1 MADESQLWAT
11 AWQAIESGRPADAEQ
26 VGRQALQTKPQSSA
40 WPFLL
45 GTACHAQGRLAEA
58 VEWYEQA
65 LRVRPNFPEVHAD
78 LGNVLLDQGRPAE
91 AAESFRQALALRP
104 DMPETLVNL
113 GIALRSLGRPSDAAE
128 CYEQALRLRPDYPE
142 AHNNLGNA
150 LRALGEFKRAAES
163 YRQALR
169 LRTDNPEAYNNLGN
183 VLRDQRQSK
192 EAEAYFRQAL
202 RLRPDYAEAHNN
214 LGGTLQELDRPS
226 EAEVSLRWALELR
239 PDFPEAL
246 INLGNA
252 VRALGRATEAESCY
266 RRALA
271 LRPDSPEANNN
282 LGSVLRSLGR
292 SAEAAER
299 YRHVIRLRPDLAEA
313 HNNLGTA
320 LRDLGRP
327 SEAEA
332 CFRQAMNLRTDL
344 AEAHN
349 NLGTAL
355 RDQGRVV
362 EAEACFR
369 QALEVRS
376 NFTAAHDALLMTLH
390 YHDGIRPE
398 QLAAEHADF
407 DRRHAAPLRTHWRP
421 HMNSRDPE
429 RPLRLGFVSPDIGGH
444 PVGFL
449 LIRAVE
455 ALAHRPCVV
464 LCYSDRVIP
473 PDDVNVR
480 FRAAAA
486 VWRDTAGWD
495 DDRLAKE
502 VRADGVDVL
511 IDLTGHT
518 GGNRLMAFA
527 RRPAPVQATWLGY
540 EGTTGL
546 EAMDYLIA
554 DDRLVPPE
562 AESFCRERVLRLPG
576 GYACYDP
583 PAAAPEPGPPPA
595 VAPGR
600 VTFGCFNNPAKLSG
614 AALAAFTA
622 VLNRV
627 PDSRL
632 VLRYAGLDDPATAS
646 RLRGLF
652 TAAGLDPGRVELHGR
667 VSRAAYLAAY
677 RDIDIALDP
686 FPFGGGVTTCDAL
699 WMGIPIVTL
708 PGATFASRHGLG
720 YAFTLGLADA
730 LVARDVEDYAARAAG
745 LARDRDQLA
754 DLRVSMR
761 GRMAQSPLCNGER
774 LADELLAALRGAWR
788 EWAAGTEA

>member
-11 AWQAIESGRPADAEQ
+11 AWQAIESGRPDDAERL
-26 VGRQALQTKPQSSA
+26 GRQVLQIKPQSSA

-45 GTACHAQGRLAEA
+45 GAACHAQGRLAEA
-58 VEWYEQA
+58 VGWYEQA
-65 LRVRPNFPEVHAD
+65 LRLRPNFPEAHD
-78 LGNVLLDQGRPAE
+78 SLGNVLLDQGRPAE
-91 AAESFRQALALRP
+91 AAESFRRALALRP
-104 DMPETLVNL
+104 DLPETLVNL

-128 CYEQALRLRPDYPE
+128 CYEQALKRRPDYPE

-150 LRALGEFKRAAES
+150 LRDLREFKKAAES

-169 LRTDNPEAYNNLGN
+169 LRTDNPAAYNNLGN
-183 VLRDQRQSK
+183 ALRDQGQSK
-192 EAEAYFRQAL
+192 EAEACFRQAL
-202 RLRPDYAEAHNN
+202 HLRPDYAEAHNN
-214 LGGTLQELDRPS
+214 LGGTLQDLERPS
-226 EAEVSLRWALELR
+226 EAEVSLRRALELR

-252 VRALGRATEAESCY
+252 LRALGRPTEAELCF
-266 RRALA
+266 RRALT
-271 LRPDSPEANNN
+271 LRPDSPEAHNN

-292 SAEAAER
+292 SAEAAES

-390 YHDGIRPE
+390 YRDGVRPE

-421 HMNSRDPE
+421 HINSRDPE
-429 RPLRLGFVSPDIGGH
+429 RPPRLGFVSPDFGGH

-449 LIRAVE
+449 LIQAVE
-455 ALAHRPCVV
+455 ALARRPCVM

-473 PDDVNVR
+473 PDDLSVR

-495 DDRLAKE
+495 DERLAKE

-511 IDLTGHT
+511 IDLAGHT
-518 GGNRLMAFA
+518 GGNRLLAFA

-546 EAMDYLIA
+546 EAMDYLVA

-562 AESFCRERVLRLPG
+562 AEAFCRERVLRLPG

-583 PAAAPEPGPPPA
+583 PAVAPEPGPLPA
-595 VAPGR
+595 LASGR
-600 VTFGCFNNPAKLSG
+600 VTFGCFNNPAKLSPP
-614 AALAAFTA
+614 ALTAFAA

-627 PDSRL
+627 PGSRL
-632 VLRYAGLDDPATAS
+632 VLRYAGLDDPTTAG
-646 RLRGLF
+646 RLRGPF
-652 TAAGLDPGRVELHGR
+652 AAAGLDPGRVELHGR
-667 VSRAAYLAAY
+667 VNRAAYLAAF

-699 WMGIPIVTL
+699 WMGVPLVTL
-708 PGATFASRHGLG
+708 PGSTFASRHGLG
-720 YAFTLGLADA
+720 YAFSLGLVDE
-730 LVARDVEDYAARAAG
+730 LVARDVEHYVGRTAALTHDLGR
-745 LARDRDQLA
+745 LA
-754 DLRVSMR
+754 DLRASLR
-761 GRMAQSPLCNGER
+761 GRMTRSPLCDGER
-774 LADELLAALRGAWR
+774 LADELLTALRGAWR
-788 EWAAGTEA
+788 EWASSTEV